1 MSMSA
6 NKPLSDD
13 EIEMM
18 LNEITRQ
25 LVDARVVR
33 KAETPE
39 GDDALKVALVGP
51 YSALLRLAKG
61 AKPIDD

>member
-1 MSMSA
+1 MSA
-6 NKPLSDD
+6 DNPLSDD

-18 LNEITRQ
+18 LHEITRQ
-25 LVDARVVR
+25 LVDARMVR
-33 KAETPE
+33 KAETLQ
-39 GDDALKVALVGP
+39 GDDALKIALVGP